1 MAVTNTRPR
10 TTEDTLMRIAWLLE
24 QARYGYDVIG
34 ELEDLTA
41 WIEDWLVPDREAAAW
56 ITLVRAVLSA
66 ADELQT
72 LS

>member
-1 MAVTNTRPR
+1 
-10 TTEDTLMRIAWLLE
+10 MRIAWLLE